1 MNNNNQ
7 SKLPLKSATTASAKC
22 CEPKGPVLGCR
33 AAYARRR
40 IRLLVVEDSSVVREQ
55 LAKLISKNE
64 TIELVGCAENGL
76 QGCQMFV
83 ALRPDVVLLDLR
95 LPGLSG
101 FDLIRLFRR
110 ERPDCVVIVLTT
122 FADDAIRARCLNL
135 GADYFFD
142 KVTQLDQV
150 VELLN
155 PKKANFVT
163 QQVSAS
169 TQPKPPAAC

>member
-1 MNNNNQ
+1 MSNNNNADP
-7 SKLPLKSATTASAKC
+7 PLKNATTASAKS
-22 CEPKGPVLGCR
+22 CEPKGPALGAR

-40 IRLLVVEDSSVVREQ
+40 IKLLVVEDSSVVREQ
-55 LAKLISKNE
+55 LAKLITKNE

-150 VELLN
+150 FELLN
-155 PKKANFVT
+155 PRKANFVT
-163 QQVSAS
+163 QQANARILAA
-169 TQPKPPAAC
+169 PPR